1 MLIEIY
7 PNAVNVTDTE
17 GKLPS
22 HTACL
27 RGATFEVIQ
36 LLFDRL
42 VGDEQHHN
50 GLSIADNRP
59 WATSNPLVCTQ

>member
-1 MLIEIY
+1 MLI
-7 PNAVNVTDTE
+7 VNVTDTE

-36 LLFDRL
+36 LLFDGL